1 MQPDY
6 QVNQICTSVHL
17 TQQTVVALHSRLKD
31 RGSGNEEEEE
41 GEEAAAAAAE
51 ETQEIASIM
60 NLLSG

>member
-41 GEEAAAAAAE
+41 EAAAAAAE